1 MKYNCLKLVEL
12 LYYCPKE
19 AEAEA
24 ELMINI
30 EQVTVTS
37 HRWSEIH
44 YLRTHLLKLGAMWQL
59 LSRISPQGP
68 IKGLPI
74 LDLVSAHTGLFHVK
88 SENEHTPYLHCIP
101 I

>member
-44 YLRTHLLKLGAMWQL
+44 YLRTHLLKLGAM
-59 LSRISPQGP
+59 
-68 IKGLPI
+68 
-74 LDLVSAHTGLFHVK
+74 
-88 SENEHTPYLHCIP
+88 
-101 I
+101 